1 MMKKVAI
8 FASGSGSNFERIMA
22 NIASGYLDHIQV
34 TGLYVDQADAYAIER
49 AKRYAVPVHLFELS
63 AFDSKA
69 AYEQA
74 ILDRLVADEAEW
86 LILAG
91 YMKLIGPTLLEP
103 YEGRIL
109 NIHPSLLPSFPGK
122 DAMGQAVRYGCRV
135 SGVTVHYVDAGMDT
149 GQIIDQVACPVYA
162 DDTVETLQPRIQAI
176 EYELYSRVI
185 KTII

>member
-1 MMKKVAI
+1 MKKVAI
-8 FASGSGSNFERIMA
+8 FASGSGSNFEKIMA
-22 NIASGYLDHIQV
+22 NIEAGYLDNIQV

-49 AKRYAVPVHLFELS
+49 AKRYAVPVYLFELKTF
-63 AFDSKA
+63 ASKEQ
-69 AYEQA
+69 YEQA
-74 ILDRLVADEAEW
+74 ILARLKADKVEW

-91 YMKLIGPTLLEP
+91 YMKLIGPTLLKP

-122 DAMGQAVRYGCRV
+122 DAIGQAVRYGCRI

-149 GQIIDQVACPVYA
+149 GTIIDQVACPVYA
-162 DDTVETLQPRIQAI
+162 DDTAESLQPRIQAI

-185 KTII
+185 KNII